1 MSSRAPPAI
10 TIVDCSSLIVFTCVL
25 NQSTRHWLLSNA
37 LNSTITMS
45 SKATDEMHLTPSF
58 ESFMDDDTTLYLELA
73 TRTFNIKS

>member
-1 MSSRAPPAI
+1 
-10 TIVDCSSLIVFTCVL
+10 
-25 NQSTRHWLLSNA
+25 
-37 LNSTITMS
+37 MS